1 MWTRTTAPSL
11 SVTATLTL
19 INAHWQK
26 RGAVRGSQKSPLLND
41 RTVWCVIRVQ
51 QMLILSLWGI
61 VEQRI
66 MGTKDCQ
73 CRNIHRHWIYPH
85 DMGCIFITLSLSGNR
100 FISFLNSHS
109 RMAHTFCSDI
119 KKAPD
124 WGMVLT
130 SHSAV
135 FPCCLYNIHLWLCIY
150 SGAHAC

>member
-1 MWTRTTAPSL
+1 MHIDKSKGPCAGVRNRRSTT
-11 SVTATLTL
+11 
-19 INAHWQK
+19 
-26 RGAVRGSQKSPLLND
+26 LLND

-61 VEQRI
+61 VELRI

-85 DMGCIFITLSLSGNR
+85 DVLYIHNSFSEWKLFYLFFKLPQPYGTY
-100 FISFLNSHS
+100 ISQRH
-109 RMAHTFCSDI
+109 